1 MALARF
7 AALLGLAGA
16 VVHLALTGA
25 HAAHAPLLTLGL
37 VVLALVCVP
46 CSVRLWRSPHDR
58 GAWRGALVVAGVM
71 TMLHLSMRPA
81 GGMLAAVL
89 LVALL
94 QALAGIAFV
103 SRPGS
108 ADPAPAPSDR

>member
-1 MALARF
+1 MALARIS
-7 AALLGLAGA
+7 ALLGLAGA
-16 VVHLALTGA
+16 VVHLTLTGA
-25 HAAHAPLLTLGL
+25 HAAHAPLLTVGL

-58 GAWRGALVVAGVM
+58 AAWRGALVVAGVM
-71 TMLHLSMRPA
+71 TMLHLGLRPD

-94 QALAGIAFV
+94 QAAAGVLFL

-108 ADPAPAPSDR
+108 AGRVPAPSDR